1 MKKGNG
7 RKTLRA
13 VLAAALGA
21 VLLMS
26 LAWAGVT
33 EVTGGSTSNVYK
45 HTYHT
50 NVKGTAKIQYL
61 DSDGTVTRETTVTH
75 ESGFVVGNVSDEAV
89 QAEIETFNNKVN
101 VLLGSRNA
109 TKKNES
115 TELEF
120 DHFESANI
128 LEDGNED
135 TEDSNKTLD
144 VHEYQVYTI
153 TEEWIVE
160 PSSMTV
166 NTTVKNDYTDTYD
179 RRTFALTKGEN
190 TFADAGKYFGA
201 GGTMTVQ
208 LNGLDTPVSITYSV
222 ANDVVTMTVDNYDQ
236 LPDGVYSSEYREH
249 KDKMTTT
256 YTGSALDYKS
266 EQDENGKWVINEI
279 RTDYYTRSHVM
290 VQFTLTVS
298 HDANKVEAIYL
309 NDAVL
314 TFQAGEAPRFTATLP
329 ADAPYTLARQSWFED
344 KEGGKGV
351 TTDPSYTEYKGKE
364 LTAFAEGQRY
374 TYLAKLEL
382 KEGYTLADNCRYFLN
397 GQEVFVRTASGSQ
410 DEPFVRLLGAN
421 DDEPYF
427 FAHMTPQ
434 KAQPGQPEQPEKP
447 DNRGS
452 GYSGP
457 YVTALL
463 TASDAKSATDYS
475 GGIYGLTF
483 RANTPFSGFLGVQVD
498 GETIDQSCYIAEEN
512 GGTEIY
518 LKAVYL
524 QTLAAGKHTMTVLS
538 SAGDATTE
546 FTIGGLN
553 TAPKTFD
560 AGAAVYGV
568 TAVLSLGGMA
578 WMGKRKEF

>member
-1 MKKGNG
+1 M
-7 RKTLRA
+7 
-13 VLAAALGA
+13 
-21 VLLMS
+21 
-26 LAWAGVT
+26 
-33 EVTGGSTSNVYK
+33 
-45 HTYHT
+45 
-50 NVKGTAKIQYL
+50 KGTAKIQYL

-109 TKKNES
+109 KKVGES
-115 TELEF
+115 AELEF

-128 LEDGNED
+128 L
-135 TEDSNKTLD
+135 EDSNKTLD

-160 PSSMTV
+160 PSSVTV
-166 NTTVKNDYTDTYD
+166 NTTVKSDYTDTYD

-208 LNGLDTPVSITYSV
+208 FNGLDTPVSITYSV

-256 YTGSALDYKS
+256 HDRSTLGYTDMTK
-266 EQDENGKWVINEI
+266 DENGKWVINEI

-290 VQFTLTVS
+290 VQFTLT
-298 HDANKVEAIYL
+298 ANSG
-309 NDAVL
+309 AV
-314 TFQAGEAPRFTATLP
+314 TP
-329 ADAPYTLARQSWFED
+329 S
-344 KEGGKGV
+344 GG
-351 TTDPSYTEYKGKE
+351 S
-364 LTAFAEGQRY
+364 
-374 TYLAKLEL
+374 
-382 KEGYTLADNCRYFLN
+382 
-397 GQEVFVRTASGSQ
+397 S
-410 DEPFVRLLGAN
+410 
-421 DDEPYF
+421 
-427 FAHMTPQ
+427 
-434 KAQPGQPEQPEKP
+434 
-447 DNRGS
+447 
-452 GYSGP
+452 YSGP
-457 YVTALL
+457 YVTTLL

-483 RANTPFSGFLGVQVD
+483 RANTPFSGFMGVQVD
-498 GETIDQSCYIAEEN
+498 GKTIDKSCYIAEEN

-560 AGAAVYGV
+560 AGVAVYGV

-578 WMGKRKEF
+578 WMGKKKEF

>member
-7 RKTLRA
+7 KKTLRA

-33 EVTGGSTSNVYK
+33 DVTGGKTTNTYT

-50 NVKGTAKIQYL
+50 NVIGSAAIKFVDDNGVQAGDVTSVDYE
-61 DSDGTVTRETTVTH
+61 SD
-75 ESGFVVGNVSDEAV
+75 FVVGNISDAAV
-89 QAEIETFNNKVN
+89 QAKIAEFNGKVSA
-101 VLLGSRNA
+101 VIGDRKASVERDE
-109 TKKNES
+109 KK
-115 TELEF
+115 LEF
-120 DHFESANI
+120 DHFESSNI
-128 LEDGNED
+128 IDMTGGGILVGD
-135 TEDSNKTLD
+135 TEALGEAAQGGVSKNLD

-153 TEEWIVE
+153 TQAY
-160 PSSMTV
+160 TV
-166 NTTVKNDYTDTYD
+166 YATQIAAI
-179 RRTFALTKGEN
+179 RLEN
-190 TFADAGKYFGA
+190 A
-201 GGTMTVQ
+201 
-208 LNGLDTPVSITYSV
+208 
-222 ANDVVTMTVDNYDQ
+222 
-236 LPDGVYSSEYREH
+236 
-249 KDKMTTT
+249 
-256 YTGSALDYKS
+256 
-266 EQDENGKWVINEI
+266 
-279 RTDYYTRSHVM
+279 
-290 VQFTLTVS
+290 TLTF
-298 HDANKVEAIYL
+298 K
-309 NDAVL
+309 
-314 TFQAGEAPRFTATLP
+314 AGDAPRFTGTVPEGAC
-329 ADAPYTLARQSWFED
+329 YTLARQSWFED

-351 TTDPSYTEYKGKE
+351 TTDPNYTEYVGNE
-364 LTAFAEGQRY
+364 LTAFAAGQRY
-374 TYLAKLEL
+374 SYLAKITPQD
-382 KEGYTLADNCRYFLN
+382 GYTVTDDCRYFLN
-397 GQEVFVRTASGSQ
+397 GQEVLVRTESGSQ
-410 DEPFVRLLGAN
+410 DEPFVRRYG
-421 DDEPYF
+421 DGEYF

-434 KAQPGQPEQPEKP
+434 KAQPEQPEQPEKP

-457 YVTALL
+457 YVTAVL
-463 TASDAKSATDYS
+463 TAPDTKSATDFS

-498 GETIDQSCYIAEEN
+498 GKTIDQSCYIAEEN

-560 AGAAVYGV
+560 AGVAVYGV

-578 WMGKRKEF
+578 WMGKKKEF